1 MWAALVG
8 TEREREAA
16 AFERLIVCRRQ
27 RLFHH
32 LDSERGESRQQLIQ
46 HRRRPALVR
55 IHDQPR
61 LGRVGADR
69 LDAREVAFAGDLE
82 LEQRE
87 VRVPGRG
94 LTHILGCIEAECD
107 GGDAGLWRLQPR
119 QRPGRAPRL
128 LRLQVPQRTVE
139 GVAGGAGRQCLQQA
153 FAGKPALHSLARVL
167 DLRARSRR
175 CLVVAGVG
183 DRLAPA
189 GVGAVGD
196 FGDHDVRLRL
206 RPAGDAEGALERP
219 RFEAHGETP
228 PHGTGPLQHAV
239 GDRARAGADGIDAG
253 EAVRLAQLG

>member
-1 MWAALVG
+1 MAALVG

-16 AFERLIVCRRQ
+16 AFERHIVCRRQ

-46 HRRRPALVR
+46 HRRRPAFVR
-55 IHDQPR
+55 IDDQPR
-61 LGRVGADR
+61 IGRVGADC

-107 GGDAGLWRLQPR
+107 GGDAGLWPIEACQC
-119 QRPGRAPRL
+119 PGRAARL
-128 LRLQVPQRTVE
+128 LRFQVPERAVE
-139 GVAGGAGRQCLQQA
+139 RVASGAGRQRVQQA

-175 CLVVAGVG
+175 CLVIAGIG
-183 DRLAPA
+183 DGLATA

-196 FGDHDVRLRL
+196 FGDDDVRLRL

-219 RFEAHGETP
+219 RFEAHGEAP
-228 PHGTGPLQHAV
+228 PHGSGPLNHAV
-239 GDRARAGADGIDAG
+239 GDWAHAGADGIDAG
-253 EAVRLAQLG
+253 QAVRLAQLG